1 MTAPHH
7 IYELVD
13 VTSDET
19 YWTLGLYSSEETA
32 RSAIAACDG
41 TDGCKVNSEDQ
52 AEVWEDEPERLEI
65 RRRPVDVGSHADADV
80 IARFERSWDWSD
92 DEMHEVWSTREVR
105 A

>member
-1 MTAPHH
+1 MTALPH

-13 VTSDET
+13 VTNDET

-41 TDGCKVNSEDQ
+41 MDGRKVNSEDT
-52 AEVWEDEPERLEI
+52 AEVWADEPERLEI
-65 RRRPVDVGSHADADV
+65 RRRPVDIGSYADADV
-80 IARFERSWDWSD
+80 VARFERSWTWSD
-92 DEMHEVWSTREVR
+92 DEMNEVWSTREVR